1 MSAGHPAPL
10 PMYSGKPVYTNLGG
24 YHPAI
29 GAFVNIL

>member
-1 MSAGHPAPL
+1 
-10 PMYSGKPVYTNLGG
+10 MYSGKPVYTNLGG